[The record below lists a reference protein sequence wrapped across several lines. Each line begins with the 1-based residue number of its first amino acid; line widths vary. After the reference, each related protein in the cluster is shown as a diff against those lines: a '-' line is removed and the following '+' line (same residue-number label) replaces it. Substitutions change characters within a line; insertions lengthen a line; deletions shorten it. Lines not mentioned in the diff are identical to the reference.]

1 MHHSHRTKRADDQ
14 EFKQAVEEAYLFG
27 EPVKVRPDGAIL
39 PSDGTLEGD
48 PGPRL
53 SLVQP
58 DDAPVQADPTRS
70 KLILSGAAPPEP
82 SDTQVADDRWPWVA
96 NRPDEG
102 EGKRGAPQKRSPQT
116 DGTEDARQSAG
127 VESPCG
133 VDDESATEDLILCQP
148 SVGQAAKPYDSRKST
163 RSARRN
169 VTRPRSKG
177 DHGPMPELPPRGDIA
192 RLGSKR
198 QGAAPKQIGR
208 GKLVPAR
215 LTWKPGDPFGQGC
228 ERKPDR
234 FRWELMLTSAC
245 ITAASGL
252 ICVWLLHSLFA

>member
-14 EFKQAVEEAYLFG
+14 EFKHAVEEVFLFG
-27 EPVKVRPDGAIL
+27 EPVKVRPDGAIMS
-39 PSDGTLEGD
+39 SDSLSGGD
-48 PGPRL
+48 SGPRL

-58 DDAPVQADPTRS
+58 DDTPVQADPTRS
-70 KLILSGAAPPEP
+70 KLILSGAVSPGP
-82 SDTQVADDRWPWVA
+82 SDSQDVVDRWPWVA
-96 NRPDEG
+96 NRSDDG
-102 EGKRGAPQKRSPQT
+102 EGKRGAPQKRTPET
-116 DGTEDARQSAG
+116 DGTEDVRQSAG
-127 VESPCG
+127 VESPCV

-148 SVGQAAKPYDSRKST
+148 PVGQAAKPYDSRKST
-163 RSARRN
+163 RSAQRG

-177 DHGPMPELPPRGDIA
+177 DRGPMPELPARGDIA
-192 RLGSKR
+192 RLGTKR
-198 QGAAPKQIGR
+198 QAAAPKQIGR

-215 LTWKPGDPFGQGC
+215 LTWKPGDPFGQDC
-228 ERKPDR
+228 ERRPDR

>member
-14 EFKQAVEEAYLFG
+14 EFKQAVEEAFLFG
-27 EPVKVRPDGAIL
+27 ESVKIRREGAIMS
-39 PSDGTLEGD
+39 SDSASEGD
-48 PGPRL
+48 PGPKL

-58 DDAPVQADPTRS
+58 DDTPVQADPTRS
-70 KLILSGAAPPEP
+70 KLIFSGIVPPDP
-82 SDTQVADDRWPWVA
+82 SDSEDADDHWPWVA
-96 NRPDEG
+96 NRSDDG
-102 EGKRGAPQKRSPQT
+102 EGKGGAPQKRSTQA
-116 DGTEDARQSAG
+116 DGPEDVRQSAG

-148 SVGQAAKPYDSRKST
+148 SVGQAAKPYDRRKST
-163 RSARRN
+163 RSAQRN
-169 VTRPRSKG
+169 TQRHRSNG
-177 DHGPMPELPPRGDIA
+177 SRGPMPELPPRGDIA
-192 RLGSKR
+192 RLGARK
-198 QGAAPKQIGR
+198 QAAAPKQIGR

-215 LTWKPGDPFGQGC
+215 MTWKPGDPFGQDR
-228 ERKPDR
+228 ERRPDR